1 MPTTGPAGGRCSRYG
16 RKDDLIASRQT
27 SVDTSD
33 DHLALELAEHAEHR
47 PTGGRGS
54 VDRLSMDIE
63 CPTLTYLLVI
73 SEETHMQK
81 QGSIMLGSL
90 LALGILIGAASAQQA
105 PSPPP
110 TTPYGAPIGLEAAK
124 KLMTAAE
131 AEAMKNNW
139 GMAIAIIDS
148 TGHVVMLHRMDNT
161 QYGSIAVAE
170 DKARTALDFRRP
182 SKVFEDLVA
191 QGGLGLRTLGLRGA
205 TPLEGGLP
213 IIVDGKIIGA
223 IGVSGATAVQDGQVA
238 KAGAD
243 AAK

>member
-1 MPTTGPAGGRCSRYG
+1 M
-16 RKDDLIASRQT
+16 K
-27 SVDTSD
+27 
-33 DHLALELAEHAEHR
+33 
-47 PTGGRGS
+47 
-54 VDRLSMDIE
+54 
-63 CPTLTYLLVI
+63 TL
-73 SEETHMQK
+73 
-81 QGSIMLGSL
+81 GSIMLVWL
-90 LALGILIGAASAQQA
+90 LAIAGSIAAANAQQA

-124 KLMTAAE
+124 KLMSAAE
-131 AEAMKNNW
+131 AEAAKNNW
-139 GMAIAIIDS
+139 SMAIAILDS
-148 TGHVVMLHRMDNT
+148 TGHIVMLHRMENT

-191 QGGLGLRTLGLRGA
+191 QGGIGLRTLGLRGA

-213 IIVDGKIIGA
+213 IVVDGKIVGA